1 MTPALLLF
9 SLAVAAPQSDDLKRD
24 MKALEIFLQ
33 DKADKKEYCPKL
45 KWKQPDISVYKKQL
59 KSQLPEECKK

>member
-33 DKADKKEYCPKL
+33 DKADKKDNCVIMSNGGFDGLHSKL
-45 KWKQPDISVYKKQL
+45 VSRL
-59 KSQLPEECKK
+59 KS

>member
-1 MTPALLLF
+1 MSPALLFL
-9 SLAVAAPQSDDLKRD
+9 SLASATLDSDDLKRD

-33 DKADKKEYCPKL
+33 DQSDKKEFCPKL

-59 KSQLPEECKK
+59 KSQLPEKCKK